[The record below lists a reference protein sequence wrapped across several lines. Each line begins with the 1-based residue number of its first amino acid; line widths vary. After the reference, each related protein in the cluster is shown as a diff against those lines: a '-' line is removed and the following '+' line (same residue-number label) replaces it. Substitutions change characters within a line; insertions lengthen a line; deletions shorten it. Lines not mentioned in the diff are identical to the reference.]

1 MTNKGPG
8 IHATCYEPLTPPSLG
23 RALTP
28 NPPFSGSMSDL
39 VYQISSPVQM
49 LRQIH
54 SHQKVSTIYDLV
66 DPKRR
71 CLGSLFI
78 HPTSPPHSS
87 HDETAP
93 LLGPPSKPDSS
104 VCRSHATQ
112 PDDFRPIRLISQGVS
127 GKVYLVEDK
136 VTKKN
141 FALKVIRKRSDNL
154 SQVVNEKDAL
164 CKVTGDPWFLSLEAS
179 IHDDTN
185 FYLITVRLSSTGLT
199 DDLFLSDRLLIL
211 LAIISYGF
219 AERPPPSRWPHTRQ
233 TRSLLHV
240 RTSLCSGG
248 LAFAGHN
255 TSRHQTGKRPPHER
269 WSRRPRRFRHGQ
281 DFSPTLSSIITR
293 P

>member
-1 MTNKGPG
+1 MTNKGTRNR
-8 IHATCYEPLTPPSLG
+8 ATCYDDPLTPRSSGGALIPS
-23 RALTP
+23 R
-28 NPPFSGSMSDL
+28 PFSGSMS
-39 VYQISSPVQM
+39 VSSPVQM

-54 SHQKVSTIYDLV
+54 SHQKVSVIYDLV
-66 DPKRR
+66 DTKRR

-93 LLGPPSKPDSS
+93 LLGPPSKPEDS

-136 VTKKN
+136 VTRKN

-185 FYLITVRLSSTGLT
+185 FYFITVR
-199 DDLFLSDRLLIL
+199 FQA
-211 LAIISYGF
+211 LA
-219 AERPPPSRWPHTRQ
+219 
-233 TRSLLHV
+233 
-240 RTSLCSGG
+240 
-248 LAFAGHN
+248 
-255 TSRHQTGKRPPHER
+255 
-269 WSRRPRRFRHGQ
+269 
-281 DFSPTLSSIITR
+281 
-293 P
+293 